1 MILVFLELVK
11 KVGIFV
17 IIGQT
22 IQHFGISKK
31 YEKYMKF
38 MISIIVV
45 AQITFAFGI
54 YIKQF
59 KNRGIF
65 MSGTEYKNEWEV
77 NMEKVEEKIKEYNLQ
92 LSKSLEEEFQESEY
106 QINRDKKEESGGV
119 YVEKIIIP

>member
-1 MILVFLELVK
+1 MLLVFLELVK

-65 MSGTEYKNEWEV
+65 MSGSEYRNEWET
-77 NMEKVEEKIKEYNLQ
+77 NMKKVEEKITEYNLLLTQ
-92 LSKSLEEEFQESEY
+92 SLEKEFEESEY
-106 QINRDKKEESGGV
+106 QTNDDKKEESGGI

>member
-1 MILVFLELVK
+1 MLLVFLELVK
-11 KVGIFV
+11 KVGVFV

-38 MISIIVV
+38 MISIMVV

-59 KNRGIF
+59 RERGII
-65 MSGTEYKNEWEV
+65 MSGSEYMKEWEA
-77 NMEKVEEKIKEYNLQ
+77 NMEKVEEGIKEYNVQ
-92 LSKSLEEEFQESEY
+92 LTQSLEAEFKEAEEQMY
-106 QINRDKKEESGGV
+106 PDKNEESSKV
-119 YVEKIIIP
+119 YVEKIVIP